1 MLVVC
6 LTSTLVQ
13 VIALLGIDVKLL
25 TLSPTPPLVQP
36 QGGVKESTHWTK
48 RERNVVSGVVVW
60 THANLSVSL
69 RLSDELTTFPQ
80 EPLYRSRKPLYDDN
94 DVHAL

>member
-36 QGGVKESTHWTK
+36 QGGVKESTH
-48 RERNVVSGVVVW
+48 
-60 THANLSVSL
+60 
-69 RLSDELTTFPQ
+69 
-80 EPLYRSRKPLYDDN
+80 
-94 DVHAL
+94 